1 MPSRVITNLIAAG
14 HSGAVWSGWIFFEG
28 RSVAGRGCPMEMH
41 QIRYF
46 LAVSKTLNFTQA
58 AEDCHVAQ
66 PSLSRAIIKLEEELG
81 GELFRRER
89 GLTHVTDLGRM
100 MLPLLTQCFE
110 SANAAKQLAA
120 SYKKGS
126 CAPLRLALSHTVNLQ
141 LLIQPLTELV
151 KAFPGL
157 ELKFVRSTAPQ
168 VEDALKSG
176 EAELGIACPLANPW
190 DRLDAWVLFTERF
203 GLVTNATHPL
213 AMRNKLSLSDINGVR
228 LLPRVYAEEAAE
240 LEAVLLA
247 HGVGLEFQDAICSDH
262 DLTALL
268 VACVG
273 VAIVPQSSCA
283 SDALRFLTIEDLE
296 LTRPVVL
303 YAVAGRQ
310 RSPAATGLIRLLRST
325 NWAARLNVHKTLPG
339 SGESSGSTFRAAI
352 GQ

>member
-1 MPSRVITNLIAAG
+1 
-14 HSGAVWSGWIFFEG
+14 
-28 RSVAGRGCPMEMH
+28 MEMH

-58 AEDCHVAQ
+58 AEECHVAQ

-89 GLTHVTDLGRM
+89 GLTHMSDLGRM
-100 MLPLLTQCFE
+100 MLPLLTQCYD

-126 CAPLRLALSHTVNLQ
+126 CAPLRLALSHTVSLQ

-157 ELKFVRSTAPQ
+157 ELKFGRSTAPD
-168 VEDALKSG
+168 VEEALKSG
-176 EAELGIACPLANPW
+176 EAELGIACPLPDPW

-203 GLVTNATHPL
+203 GLVTNAAHPL
-213 AMRNKLSLSDINGVR
+213 AMRNRLSLCEINGVR
-228 LLPRVYAEEAAE
+228 LLPRVYAEEAAA
-240 LEAVLLA
+240 LESLLIT
-247 HGVGLEFQDAICSDH
+247 HGVRQEFQDAICSDH
-262 DLTALL
+262 DLAALL
-268 VACVG
+268 VASVG
-273 VAIVPQSSCA
+273 VAIMPQSSCA
-283 SDALRFLTIEDLE
+283 SDALRFLTIEDLD

-310 RSPAATGLIRLLRST
+310 RSPAATALIRLLRAA
-325 NWAARLNVHKTLPG
+325 NWSARQNAHKDQPR
-339 SGESSGSTFRAAI
+339 RAEVSASAVSAS
-352 GQ
+352 

>member
-1 MPSRVITNLIAAG
+1 
-14 HSGAVWSGWIFFEG
+14 
-28 RSVAGRGCPMEMH
+28 MEMH

-58 AEDCHVAQ
+58 AEECHVAQ

-89 GLTHVTDLGRM
+89 GLSHMTDLGRM
-100 MLPLLTQCFE
+100 MLPLLTQCYE

-120 SYKKGS
+120 SYKTGS

-157 ELKFVRSTAPQ
+157 ELKFARSTAPQ
-168 VEDALKSG
+168 VEEALKSG
-176 EAELGIACPLANPW
+176 EVELGIACPLADAW
-190 DRLDAWVLFTERF
+190 DRLDAWVLFTERL
-203 GLVTNATHPL
+203 GVVANAAHPL

-228 LLPRVYAEEAAE
+228 LLPRIYAEEAAE
-240 LEAVLLA
+240 LESVLLV
-247 HGVGLEFQDAICSDH
+247 HGVKQEFQDAICSDH

-268 VACVG
+268 VAGVG
-273 VAIVPQSSCA
+273 VAIMPQSSSA
-283 SDALRFLTIEDLE
+283 SDTLRFLTIEDLE

-310 RSPAATGLIRLLRST
+310 RSPAATGLIRLLRSA
-325 NWAARLNVHKTLPG
+325 NWAARQIVHNVQPRSAEVSNCAVRTAYG
-339 SGESSGSTFRAAI
+339 R
-352 GQ
+352 

>member
-1 MPSRVITNLIAAG
+1 
-14 HSGAVWSGWIFFEG
+14 
-28 RSVAGRGCPMEMH
+28 MEMH

-58 AEDCHVAQ
+58 AEDCHVSQ
-66 PSLSRAIIKLEEELG
+66 PSLSRAILKLEEELG

-89 GLTHVTDLGRM
+89 GLTHMSDLGRM

-110 SANAAKQLAA
+110 SANAAKELAS

-157 ELKFVRSTAPQ
+157 ELKFGRSTAPE
-168 VEDALKSG
+168 VEEALKSG
-176 EAELGIACPLANPW
+176 EAELGIACPLPDPW
-190 DRLDAWVLFTERF
+190 ERLDAWVLFSERF
-203 GLVTNATHPL
+203 GLVTHAANPL
-213 AMRNKLSLSDINGVR
+213 AIRNKLSLAEINGVR
-228 LLPRVYAEEAAE
+228 LLPRAYAEEAVE
-240 LEAVLLA
+240 LEALLLA
-247 HGVGLEFQDAICSDH
+247 HGVRQEFQDAICSDH

-268 VACVG
+268 VASVG
-273 VAIVPQSSCA
+273 VAIMPQSSSA
-283 SDALRFLTIEDLE
+283 SNALRFLTIDDLA

-310 RSPAATGLIRLLRST
+310 RSPAATGLIRLLRSA
-325 NWAARLNVHKTLPG
+325 NWAARQCLQDDAPRSAVA
-339 SGESSGSTFRAAI
+339 SGGAVRAAS
-352 GQ
+352 GR